1 MTIGE
6 KLVRLRGEKTQKK
19 VAEDLGISISALS
32 LYETD
37 SRVPRDSIKIR
48 LADYYGV
55 NIADLFFGD

>member
-32 LYETD
+32 MYETD

>member
-6 KLVRLRGEKTQKK
+6 KLVRLRGEKTQKT

-32 LYETD
+32 MYETD

-55 NIADLFFGD
+55 NIGDLFFGD

>member
-32 LYETD
+32 MYETD
-37 SRVPRDSIKIR
+37 NRVPRDSIKIR

-55 NIADLFFGD
+55 NIGDLFFGD

>member
-32 LYETD
+32 MYETD

-48 LADYYGV
+48 LADYYGM